1 MVNQELVSFIRKAFA
16 QGNSRS
22 EIEEALAKKG
32 WTRAQIGDGFSAV
45 SAPGKAAEKSAS
57 SSVSFLKSKTFLW
70 ALFAVA
76 LIALVIVGAFL
87 FFPSAEEEVECTRD
101 RDCDSGFTC
110 EEEQCVEEEILAAE
124 GEECALDRDC
134 DEGFA
139 CDDGSCV
146 EEFVEGVECLVDE
159 DCLSGFVCD
168 AGSCVEEDT
177 SGPSITIVECT
188 DNANC
193 SAGYLCSD
201 TSCEPEYN
209 LTVTC
214 AESDSAYNLTL
225 LGSTAGIWYANGS
238 SVNFTDSCNEN
249 RSEIMEYWCPGAGED
264 YEGYVYGDIIACA
277 SGFVCSDG
285 ACEAEAVICS
295 SDADCASG
303 FVCSVDGA
311 CEAEA
316 VITACD
322 SDCAPYACD
331 TTSGTCETSCDYDGD
346 WSECADMAD
355 GYGCALD
362 DTCVGGSEITITC
375 SEDDISS
382 VGNGYIV
389 TAAGTTTGT
398 SYYDGADASWTDFC
412 TADGE
417 LVEYWC
423 PGAGEA
429 FEGYAYGKIV
439 DCSEEG
445 LVCDDGACVERAA
458 VLSIADV
465 IFEGSTSDFSAV
477 IFNVEIENTGNTDG
491 GAAVSCTLDLSD
503 AFIGTPT
510 VTASLET
517 SASATI
523 GAEESAT
530 LSCIFDITDVKN
542 DLISAG
548 TSELFGPMTATLG
561 EATETIIVVLEQEDL
576 FGECLADA
584 DCADGF
590 ICDFDQFGVCVATE
604 CNDGIDN
611 DGNGDVDLDDVF
623 GCDDADDTN
632 EYTERCMDGEDND
645 DDGFRDYS
653 GAMVVIDGDS
663 DYSLIEIADRD
674 FSDPILVSCDS
685 NYPSFA
691 ENYYDDTAF
700 RKLEDALAA
709 YWDVQDASSEDKISD
724 RAYLNKNIG
733 CLTDYNS
740 GCTCEQVCDAITY
753 GYNTVNDDFSTD
765 AFTLVCYFE
774 DPDPQCSNA
783 KDNIEGEVTIR
794 ERGVFAAPEAVSNFF
809 QKIWDFIAKAPPVLH
824 RLLGE

>member
-1 MVNQELVSFIRKAFA
+1 MIVVNQELVSFIRKAFA

-70 ALFAVA
+70 VLFAVA

-264 YEGYVYGDIIACA
+264 YEGSV
-277 SGFVCSDG
+277 DG

-331 TTSGTCETSCDYDGD
+331 TTSGTCETYCDYDGD

-439 DCSEEG
+439 DCGEEG

-465 IFEGSTSDFSAV
+465 IF
-477 IFNVEIENTGNTDG
+477 
-491 GAAVSCTLDLSD
+491 
-503 AFIGTPT
+503 
-510 VTASLET
+510 
-517 SASATI
+517 
-523 GAEESAT
+523 
-530 LSCIFDITDVKN
+530 
-542 DLISAG
+542 
-548 TSELFGPMTATLG
+548 
-561 EATETIIVVLEQEDL
+561 
-576 FGECLADA
+576 
-584 DCADGF
+584 
-590 ICDFDQFGVCVATE
+590 
-604 CNDGIDN
+604 
-611 DGNGDVDLDDVF
+611 
-623 GCDDADDTN
+623 
-632 EYTERCMDGEDND
+632 
-645 DDGFRDYS
+645 
-653 GAMVVIDGDS
+653 
-663 DYSLIEIADRD
+663 
-674 FSDPILVSCDS
+674 
-685 NYPSFA
+685 
-691 ENYYDDTAF
+691 
-700 RKLEDALAA
+700 
-709 YWDVQDASSEDKISD
+709 
-724 RAYLNKNIG
+724 
-733 CLTDYNS
+733 
-740 GCTCEQVCDAITY
+740 
-753 GYNTVNDDFSTD
+753 
-765 AFTLVCYFE
+765 
-774 DPDPQCSNA
+774 
-783 KDNIEGEVTIR
+783 
-794 ERGVFAAPEAVSNFF
+794 
-809 QKIWDFIAKAPPVLH
+809 
-824 RLLGE
+824 